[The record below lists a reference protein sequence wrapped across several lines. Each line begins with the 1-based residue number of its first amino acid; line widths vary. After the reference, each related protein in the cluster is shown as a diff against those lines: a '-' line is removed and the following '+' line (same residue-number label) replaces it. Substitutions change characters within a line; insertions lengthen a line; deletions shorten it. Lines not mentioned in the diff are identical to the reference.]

1 MSATLQDKA
10 DAMRLDTGTAAPST
24 SPGGGDEMDF
34 AVDAAPHSRLLS
46 PTPRLENNYVSYED
60 GEQQQQQQQQ
70 QQQRWQGAP
79 HTIFLPIPLNTA
91 TIGSSSGR
99 NQVSPSPKLSP
110 GRKTALAQVHVI

>member
-24 SPGGGDEMDF
+24 SPGGGDEMDG
-34 AVDAAPHSRLLS
+34 AVDAAPLLRLLS
-46 PTPRLENNYVSYED
+46 PTPRLENDYVGYDD
-60 GEQQQQQQQQ
+60 GEQPQQQQ
-70 QQQRWQGAP
+70 QQQRWQRAP
-79 HTIFLPIPLNTA
+79 HTIFLPIPLNIA

-99 NQVSPSPKLSP
+99 NQVSPGLKLSP